1 MNFAIKSRFF
11 PLSSNIQILASSVR
25 NSSTTTNDKKYSLEN
40 IPRETGG
47 RNSFTGSVVSEEGH
61 PELPTNSEDSSTKG
75 NEELR
80 MFRGPLTLGNLI
92 DALEAYDGSPVI
104 SLHSGFLRNLYI
116 YIRPIET
123 VTRQNNEW
131 VLQPPFQHPLR
142 NFKIDIAV
150 LIREGEERARFDDKR
165 LLCVR
170 YGQPEPD
177 RRSMRK
183 AARNEQKIYFTA
195 LFASGRDFFVQWHPD
210 KLEKPR
216 WLYLKTQD
224 LDDDK
229 IMNIAIKSRFFPLS
243 SNLQILASSVRNS
256 STTTSN
262 DKKYSLENIPE
273 PVISSLNTAQFRR
286 GTGGRN
292 SFTGNVVS
300 VFGASGFTGLSV
312 INRLAKQG
320 NQIIIPYRCDAFF
333 VKELKVSCELGQI
346 LFFPFQPTDEDS
358 IRKAVK
364 YSNVVVNLIGAY
376 INTPN
381 FTMHDSNVEVP
392 RKIARICREM
402 GVERLVHVSA
412 MGADP
417 EHESKYLKN
426 GQFLRTKGLGE
437 LAVRD
442 EFPNATIVRPSVLYG
457 ECDYFLQFMTTHL
470 RRCPVLGWVYI
481 YKGGRGIYKMPV
493 YVNDFGLGISRIV
506 NDPSF
511 AGKDFEFVGPHCYE
525 FCEIAD
531 YIYKKAGCFKEI
543 MFRYHRFSRPDPW
556 FLLWSALCWIN
567 TKVYRG
573 GGSYIDWEW
582 LDFVEAAS
590 DVLTGGKTL
599 GFADLGIKPHLF
611 EDMAAYFCRIR
622 SFSGSVDLAYD
633 EMPNVALPLRSPIL
647 YKRPP
652 KLFDPSNIQ
661 TEERIFGRKVAA
673 TG

>member
-11 PLSSNIQILASSVR
+11 PLSSN
-25 NSSTTTNDKKYSLEN
+25 
-40 IPRETGG
+40 
-47 RNSFTGSVVSEEGH
+47 
-61 PELPTNSEDSSTKG
+61 
-75 NEELR
+75 
-80 MFRGPLTLGNLI
+80 M
-92 DALEAYDGSPVI
+92 
-104 SLHSGFLRNLYI
+104 
-116 YIRPIET
+116 
-123 VTRQNNEW
+123 
-131 VLQPPFQHPLR
+131 
-142 NFKIDIAV
+142 
-150 LIREGEERARFDDKR
+150 
-165 LLCVR
+165 
-170 YGQPEPD
+170 
-177 RRSMRK
+177 
-183 AARNEQKIYFTA
+183 
-195 LFASGRDFFVQWHPD
+195 
-210 KLEKPR
+210 
-216 WLYLKTQD
+216 
-224 LDDDK
+224 
-229 IMNIAIKSRFFPLS
+229 
-243 SNLQILASSVRNS
+243 QILASSVRNS

-273 PVISSLNTAQFRR
+273 PVISSLNSAQFRR

-392 RKIARICREM
+392 RKIARISREM

-457 ECDYFLQFMTTHL
+457 ECDYFLQYMTTHL

-531 YIYKKAGCFKEI
+531 YIYKKAGCFEEI
-543 MFRYHRFSRPDPW
+543 MYRYRRFSRPDPW

-582 LDFVEAAS
+582 LDFVEATS

-622 SFSGSVDLAYD
+622 SYSGSVDLAYD
-633 EMPNVALPLRSPIL
+633 EMPKVALPLRSPIL